1 MSEKLLSLKR
11 YKRAKSEQRT
21 RQESRRYKMKCGT
34 RNEGADLRDRNENKE
49 AHRANQKWKPRPTK
63 GSEVAGR
70 DANQKGKEGRV
81 YGSCDKP
88 KGEKPV
94 KEVEIAVTSRK
105 WREGHCQ
112 GHSTLLLST

>member
-1 MSEKLLSLKR
+1 
-11 YKRAKSEQRT
+11 
-21 RQESRRYKMKCGT
+21 MKCGT
-34 RNEGADLRDRNENKE
+34 RNEGADLHDRNENKE

-88 KGEKPV
+88 KGERPV
-94 KEVEIAVTSRK
+94 KGEGDCSDKSKMEGKARAPNGQQGDNSQMDRGGAQGASKASEV
-105 WREGHCQ
+105 G
-112 GHSTLLLST
+112 